1 MQKRP
6 PPESLPDVAG
16 LADRSRLDE
25 HLETLSLEYA
35 RTGKLQLVQVAKLS
49 LLCTRVERAEEDVV
63 YFKAMVDWYLRADK
77 AGRLLSQV
85 GVDPSGSIQTEGL
98 E

>member
-1 MQKRP
+1 M
-6 PPESLPDVAG
+6 
-16 LADRSRLDE
+16 DE

-35 RTGKLQLVQVAKLS
+35 RTGKLQLVQVARLS
-49 LLCTRVERAEEDVV
+49 LLCTSVERAEEDVV

-85 GVDPSGSIQTEGL
+85 GVDPSGSIQTEDL